1 MTDKFIRILDGKII
15 LKTDDN
21 FKTFQIVESI
31 DGYEVLQKRNLM
43 SELSLR
49 YTYGEK
55 KASIIIN
62 ELKKINDL
70 IFEKPAIVD

>member
-62 ELKKINDL
+62 ELKKSMT
-70 IFEKPAIVD
+70 

>member
-55 KASIIIN
+55 KLVLLLMN
-62 ELKKINDL
+62 
-70 IFEKPAIVD
+70 

>member
-1 MTDKFIRILDGKII
+1 MDGKII

-62 ELKKINDL
+62 ELKKSMT
-70 IFEKPAIVD
+70 